1 MLILASKSPRR
12 TELLKLAG
20 LEFKIFPA
28 VGEETVPDGL
38 VPSGVVTFLAKQKA
52 DEVAKQFPG
61 DVVIGADTVV
71 SLGDTVMGKP
81 KDKNDAYR
89 MLSALSGRIHSVFT
103 GVCIVSEKNSITFFE
118 ETKVEFY
125 RLSDEEIYRY
135 IESGEPMDKAGA
147 YGIQEKG
154 ALLVKRIDGDFFN
167 VVGLPV
173 SRVVRELRNI

>member
-1 MLILASKSPRR
+1 M
-12 TELLKLAG
+12 KLAG
-20 LEFKIFPA
+20 LDFKIFPA

-52 DEVAKQFPG
+52 DEVAKKFLC

-71 SLGDTVMGKP
+71 ALGNTVMGKP
-81 KDKNDAYR
+81 KDKNDAYN
-89 MLSALSGRIHSVFT
+89 MLSALSGKIHSVFT
-103 GVCIVSEKNSITFFE
+103 GVCIISGENCITFFE

-125 RLSDEEIYRY
+125 SLSDDEIYRY

-154 ALLVKRIDGDFFN
+154 ALLVKRIEGDFFN

-173 SRVVRELRNI
+173 ASVVRKLRNI